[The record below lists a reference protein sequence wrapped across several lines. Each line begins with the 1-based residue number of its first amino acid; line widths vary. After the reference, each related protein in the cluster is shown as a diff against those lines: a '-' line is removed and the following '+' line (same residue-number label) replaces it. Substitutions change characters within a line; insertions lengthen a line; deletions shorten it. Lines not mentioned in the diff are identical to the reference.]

1 MTLAPAPLGGSRW
14 HTFPEHGTLTARR
27 FATAAEPLLQGV
39 IDAGALGPADLPVLD
54 EQIHATLALGTR
66 ETALPLTPGPD
77 SPRATREL
85 AAQARAIGRE
95 IAAWSTAAL
104 RRLLTDPVPL
114 PAGPLVVRSHCY
126 GHLLTP
132 AAADLL
138 LRHRGGPVT
147 MQLYN
152 EWLHQMVLL
161 RDALL
166 PFTNW
171 QDVPVLIGPTGLRHT
186 EDGRDTFL
194 TELLVRQIRHSGIV
208 AHARRTLTGTAGPA
222 GYGFDHDGGTV
233 LPAVLDS
240 PPATAPRYLLTWRPD
255 PAVRH
260 TATYLPD
267 PADYDAA
274 PRTPLD
280 QLPPHTPATAPRTL
294 TGRVTAGPVHDGVR
308 TARIAVTHDG
318 TTAHADLGQAL
329 RGHRFAHRRTPG
341 PTGTAPRPV
350 AAWDLLRAPQLV
362 QAGDTGGTVDTTG
375 LDGLTVLA
383 LLGRSYPRA
392 VVLRP
397 DGLTLGATGRS
408 R

>member
-114 PAGPLVVRSHCY
+114 PAGPFVVRSHCY

-132 AAADLL
+132 A
-138 LRHRGGPVT
+138 
-147 MQLYN
+147 
-152 EWLHQMVLL
+152 
-161 RDALL
+161 
-166 PFTNW
+166 
-171 QDVPVLIGPTGLRHT
+171 
-186 EDGRDTFL
+186 
-194 TELLVRQIRHSGIV
+194 
-208 AHARRTLTGTAGPA
+208 
-222 GYGFDHDGGTV
+222 
-233 LPAVLDS
+233 
-240 PPATAPRYLLTWRPD
+240 
-255 PAVRH
+255 
-260 TATYLPD
+260 
-267 PADYDAA
+267 DYDAA
-274 PRTPLD
+274 SRTPLG

-341 PTGTAPRPV
+341 PTATAPRPV

-362 QAGDTGGTVDTTG
+362 QARDTAGAVDTTG